1 MTSTMQS
8 GLPTRERGDS
18 PERSDM
24 PERGDSPERGD
35 WPEPGAPDPEGGVCS
50 GAVLDIGGDTGA
62 LVIYADELVVG
73 SEIEICPSG
82 DLAKRE
88 HNVVRARRTQT
99 GFVYA
104 AVFPSLKQGEYSVL
118 AKDLLPSHEVS
129 VIGGSVSEIDCRTG
143 AGI

>member
-1 MTSTMQS
+1 VTSTMQS
-8 GLPTRERGDS
+8 GLATRERGN
-18 PERSDM
+18 P
-24 PERGDSPERGD
+24 PERGDSS
-35 WPEPGAPDPEGGVCS
+35 EPGGHHRGGGVCS

-62 LVIYADELVVG
+62 LVIYADELMVE

-82 DLAKRE
+82 DLSKRE
-88 HNVVRARRTQT
+88 HNVVRARRTLT

-118 AKDLLPSHEVS
+118 TRDLLPSHEVS
-129 VIGGSVSEIDCRTG
+129 VMGGSVSEVDCRTG